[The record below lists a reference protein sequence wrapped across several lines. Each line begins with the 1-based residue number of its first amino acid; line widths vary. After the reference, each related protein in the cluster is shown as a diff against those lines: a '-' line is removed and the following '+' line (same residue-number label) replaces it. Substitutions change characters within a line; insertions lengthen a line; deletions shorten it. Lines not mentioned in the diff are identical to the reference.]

1 MGCQKFP
8 VLTSKDRNP
17 SCENPKNQRDM
28 VKPIKERVANHGQ
41 TAALTAQWLSQRRDQ
56 RGLGLDITKGG
67 TEGRTVDDRGRRW
80 VARER
85 SAAIPY
91 LILIATPDCWPSPT
105 ARLLARRRI
114 PRDFPALIA
123 GQLLCPTGSWT
134 TLRRTLGVSL
144 RAQRGSSG
152 LTTPDAH
159 SCPQDLGNLA
169 AQRPPSSGH
178 GCPDL
183 SSLQITLPK
192 SKADTDTVSS
202 GTPNGSERETATGL
216 SRAPSPDTL
225 SPRSSSRKLSST
237 GNRASRKARSVLGR
251 VRAFHRIA
259 AARMAH
265 SPVKIDTNV
274 LSTKRGRPQE
284 DSDDA
289 SESCPAVEQET
300 CGPGV
305 GGDDGLPPFLCQPY
319 TEIHNKFEELE
330 WLQRARLAEGL
341 LAKDPSHRWALEA
354 DPEVK
359 ARNRYLNVQAWANSR
374 IHLRVPEGE
383 CDFINASP
391 IVLKDSSTEEETKY
405 IATQGPKSGHLAHF
419 WHMVFHESKEVA
431 VIVMLTQTV
440 EAGRE
445 KCAQYFPLD
454 EENASMVLQVEETD
468 PFINDEGHGRVN
480 ESMLGEI
487 TLLESTFDEESRSE
501 IRKLELTMG
510 SQSKIVW
517 HFLFAGWADYSKPE
531 GADREGLLKLI
542 KQTASKSTL
551 DNPRIVH
558 CSAGVGRT
566 GTFIALDHLLRE
578 LESGALLKVTDPDTD
593 PVFETVNQLRE
604 QRMMMVYNEMQ
615 MQFIY
620 EVLRE
625 QAALKLGKIQA
636 NGDDGTKRENVDVRS
651 PKVAKL
657 SSESDYKVPSKS
669 ELKPVPDRSS
679 TPTRS
684 WSGTPEVSD
693 NE

>member
-1 MGCQKFP
+1 
-8 VLTSKDRNP
+8 
-17 SCENPKNQRDM
+17 
-28 VKPIKERVANHGQ
+28 
-41 TAALTAQWLSQRRDQ
+41 
-56 RGLGLDITKGG
+56 
-67 TEGRTVDDRGRRW
+67 
-80 VARER
+80 
-85 SAAIPY
+85 
-91 LILIATPDCWPSPT
+91 
-105 ARLLARRRI
+105 
-114 PRDFPALIA
+114 
-123 GQLLCPTGSWT
+123 
-134 TLRRTLGVSL
+134 
-144 RAQRGSSG
+144 
-152 LTTPDAH
+152 
-159 SCPQDLGNLA
+159 
-169 AQRPPSSGH
+169 
-178 GCPDL
+178 
-183 SSLQITLPK
+183 
-192 SKADTDTVSS
+192 
-202 GTPNGSERETATGL
+202 
-216 SRAPSPDTL
+216 
-225 SPRSSSRKLSST
+225 
-237 GNRASRKARSVLGR
+237 
-251 VRAFHRIA
+251 
-259 AARMAH
+259 MAH

-274 LSTKRGRPQE
+274 LSAKRERPQE

-289 SESCPAVEQET
+289 SDSCPAVEQET

-305 GGDDGLPPFLCQPY
+305 AGDDGLPPFLCQPL

-391 IVLKDSSTEEETKY
+391 IVLKDSSTGEETKY
-405 IATQGPKSGHLAHF
+405 IATQGPKLGHLAHF

-454 EENASMVLQVEETD
+454 EQNASMILQVEETD

-501 IRKLELTMG
+501 IRKLQLTMG

-517 HFLFAGWADYSKPE
+517 HFLFAGWADYSKPT

-578 LESGALLKVTDPDTD
+578 LESGALLKVTDPDVD

-625 QAALKLGKIQA
+625 QAALKLGKIPA

-657 SSESDYKVPSKS
+657 SSDCDYKVPSKP
-669 ELKPVPDRSS
+669 ELKPVSGRSS

-693 NE
+693 DE